1 MKTIVYLILILSPVV
16 AAAANKIE
24 IRCAKMIDVVS
35 GQLQKNQQIS
45 IVGNKIASVTP
56 ISENKKH

>member
-1 MKTIVYLILILSPVV
+1 MKSIVYLILILSPVV
-16 AAAANKIE
+16 AAAADKIE

-45 IVGNKIASVTP
+45 IVGN
-56 ISENKKH
+56 